1 MSIVKLKIKINPACY
16 RNGFPTGNDLFT
28 IDDSPFTTSFT
39 SKVIPSVSRT
49 ACAIHIASFAF
60 SIPAGII
67 RAPSL
72 LVVHAFKTIQM
83 PAFFA
88 SWRAVI
94 GSTRISLTFICRI
107 PRIL

>member
-1 MSIVKLKIKINPACY
+1 
-16 RNGFPTGNDLFT
+16 
-28 IDDSPFTTSFT
+28 
-39 SKVIPSVSRT
+39 
-49 ACAIHIASFAF
+49 
-60 SIPAGII
+60 
-67 RAPSL
+67 L